1 VLTGLLLAVLAAAV
15 SLLTFFAGFGL
26 GTLLMPAFALFL
38 PLEIAV
44 AATAIVHFANNIFK
58 ALLLARHARRDVVI
72 RFGLPA
78 MGAAFVGAALLGM
91 LATEAPIATW
101 HAFGRDAIVTPIK
114 LVLGVLIVV
123 FGLFE
128 LVPALRAFRAPPRLL
143 PLGGVLAGFFGG
155 LSGHQ
160 GALRAAFLSPLGL
173 TPIQFTATQS
183 LLGLMVDITRLIV
196 YAVTFLAAGSTST
209 SPSIPWDLV
218 AFATV
223 GALAGALAGRA
234 LLPKVTVERL
244 HVLTGVLLVV
254 VGTALA
260 VGIV

>member
-1 VLTGLLLAVLAAAV
+1 VLTALLLAVLAAAV

-44 AATAIVHFANNIFK
+44 AATAIVHFANNVFK
-58 ALLLARHARRDVVI
+58 ALLLARHARRDILV

-78 MGAAFVGAALLGM
+78 VGAAFAGAALLGI
-91 LATEAPIATW
+91 LSTEAPLTTW
-101 HAFGRDAIVTPIK
+101 SPFGRPAVITPIK
-114 LVLGVLIVV
+114 LVLGVLIVA

-128 LVPALRAFRAPPRLL
+128 LVPALRSFRASPRYL

-173 TPIQFTATQS
+173 TPVQFTATQA
-183 LLGLMVDITRLIV
+183 LLGLMVDVARLIV
-196 YAVTFLAAGSTST
+196 YAATFLAAGSTST
-209 SPSIPWDLV
+209 TASIPWGWV
-218 AFATV
+218 AAATA
-223 GALAGALAGRA
+223 GALAGALLGKA

-244 HVLTGVLLVV
+244 HLLTGVLLVL

-260 VGIV
+260 LGIV